1 MKTLAIALAAACL
14 LGGLASAAEPAAPS
28 APVAS
33 AASAADASPQ
43 RIVLLVDE
51 IKAIRNFPVVLA
63 ERLGYLNDGKTTV
76 TVMNIRDDM
85 STADMLK
92 DGRVDAVVAYYH
104 HNVVNQAHGID
115 TEAVVTLG
123 VTPGAKVLVANQAMQ
138 KYRSVADLKGA
149 RFIAGGAGSSKS
161 TIANALVLAG
171 GHGIADYTRLGTDG
185 KEKNTDALR
194 NGAADFVVAPTPD
207 GDVYESKGVATV
219 FADLTSVDGT
229 RRSLGTLFPS
239 STVYMLNARVQAHP
253 EIARHLADAFVR
265 TLRYINSH
273 SPEQIMAAIPPE
285 ISGKDRTAYLKV
297 LKDEIPMFANDGRM
311 PGEGATK
318 EWQVLSAANPAYAA
332 VKVDRTYTNAF
343 VDDALRALH

>member
-1 MKTLAIALAAACL
+1 MKKPTLAFVSACL
-14 LGGLASAAEPAAPS
+14 MAGHAWAADPAGPAAP
-28 APVAS
+28 
-33 AASAADASPQ
+33 AADTPPQ

-63 ERLGYLNDGKTTV
+63 ERLGYLNDGNATV
-76 TVMNIRDDM
+76 TVMNIRDDV

-123 VTPGAKVLVANQAMQ
+123 VTPGAKVLVANQVKE

-161 TIANALVLAG
+161 TVANALVLAG
-171 GHGIADYTRLGTDG
+171 GHAIGDYTRLGTDG
-185 KEKNTDALR
+185 KDRNVDALR

-207 GDVYESKGVATV
+207 GDVYESRGVATV

-229 RRSLGTLFPS
+229 RQALGTLFPS
-239 STVYMLNARVQAHP
+239 STVYMSSARVRAHP
-253 EIARHLADAFVR
+253 EIAQHLAGAFVR
-265 TLRYINSH
+265 TLQYINTH
-273 SPEQIMAAIPPE
+273 APEQIMAMIPPE
-285 ISGKDRTAYLKV
+285 IVGKDRAAYLKV
-297 LKDEIPMFANDGRM
+297 LKEEIPMFANDGRM
-311 PGEGATK
+311 PADGATK
-318 EWQVLSAANPAYAA
+318 EWQVLAAATPAYAS

-343 VDDALRALH
+343 VDAALRARQ

>member
-1 MKTLAIALAAACL
+1 MKKLALAVVCACL
-14 LGGLASAAEPAAPS
+14 LGAQAGAAEPAAP
-28 APVAS
+28 AT
-33 AASAADASPQ
+33 DASPQ

-63 ERLGYLNDGKTTV
+63 ERLGYLNDGNATV
-76 TVMNIRDDM
+76 TVMNIRDDV

-123 VTPGAKVLVANQAMQ
+123 VTPGAKVLVANQAKE
-138 KYRSVADLKGA
+138 KYPGVTDLKGA

-161 TIANALVLAG
+161 TVANALVLAG
-171 GHGIADYTRLGTDG
+171 GHGIGDYTRLGTDG
-185 KEKNTDALR
+185 KDKNVDALR
-194 NGAADFVVAPTPD
+194 NGTADFVVAPTPD

-229 RRSLGTLFPS
+229 RRSLGSLFPS
-239 STVYMLNARVQAHP
+239 STVYMSSARVRAHP
-253 EIARHLADAFVR
+253 EIARHLAGAFVR
-265 TLRYINSH
+265 TLQYINSH
-273 SPEQIMAAIPPE
+273 SPEQIMAVIPPE
-285 ISGKDRTAYLKV
+285 ISGKDRAAYLKV
-297 LKDEIPMFANDGRM
+297 LKEEIPMFANDGRM
-311 PGEGATK
+311 PDDGATK
-318 EWQVLSAANPAYAA
+318 EWQVLAAANPAYAS

-343 VDDALRALH
+343 VDEALRTLH